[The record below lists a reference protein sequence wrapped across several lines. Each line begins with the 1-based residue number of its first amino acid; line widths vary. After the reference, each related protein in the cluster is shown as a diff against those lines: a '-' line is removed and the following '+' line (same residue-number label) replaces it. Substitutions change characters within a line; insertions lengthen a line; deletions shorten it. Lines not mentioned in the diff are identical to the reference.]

1 MAGTIFEATGGVKVV
16 FNGEVVA
23 EVDNLT
29 IDALKRIAKEQGV
42 KKFTVVDSNG
52 EELTASDF
60 PVTDGEVT
68 IKPYYEAK

>member
-1 MAGTIFEATGGVKVV
+1 MAVFETSEGVKVL
-16 FNGEVVA
+16 FDGEVVA

-29 IDALKRIAKEQGV
+29 VDALKRIAKERGV
-42 KKFTVVDSNG
+42 KKFTVINSDG

-60 PVTDGEVT
+60 PVIDGEVT